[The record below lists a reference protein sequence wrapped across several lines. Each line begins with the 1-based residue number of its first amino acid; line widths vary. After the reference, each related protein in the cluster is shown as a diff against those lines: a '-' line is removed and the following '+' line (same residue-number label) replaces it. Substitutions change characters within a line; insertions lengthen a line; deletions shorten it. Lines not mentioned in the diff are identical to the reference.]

1 MAKGLN
7 VLITQGDQ
15 ELNDINL
22 VFNGSQHL
30 ENTRLRSSI
39 DLSRFSGGKT
49 MPLILLGHANLGRF
63 KESNSSRLR
72 GSEVITLLHRRGL
85 NFASYSFIFLAG
97 CDGAAGPLYE
107 DIAKAGQLPTLAAT
121 TKVQMTKLG
130 GVGHVTFAPIAG
142 GEWKIYQPD
151 TGLELSLGDPSC
163 QWYQHPLTMM
173 DITLL

>member
-15 ELNDINL
+15 ELNDINR

-30 ENTRLRSSI
+30 ENTRLRSSM
-39 DLSRFSGGKT
+39 DLSRYSGGKI
-49 MPLILLGHANLGRF
+49 MPLILLSHANLGRF
-63 KESNSSRLR
+63 KESNTSRLP
-72 GSEVITLLHRRGL
+72 GADVITLLRRRGV

-107 DIAKAGQLPTLAAT
+107 DVARASQLPTLAAT
-121 TKVQMTKLG
+121 TKVKMTKLG

-142 GEWKIYQPD
+142 GVWQIYQPG
-151 TGLELSLGDPSC
+151 TGLVLSLNDPSC
-163 QWYQHPLTMM
+163 AWYHTPLGMM